1 MSEAFIPLASPDIRE
16 EDIEEVVKVLRTGNL
31 VQGKSVYEFEQK
43 VCNYLGVSNCI
54 AVTNGTATMHLTLKA
69 LGIRE
74 GDEVIVPALSY
85 IATAN
90 VVELVGGTPVFV
102 DTDPF
107 SFNIDV
113 KQIEGRIT
121 TRTKAVIAVH
131 EFGLAA
137 DILAIKKICDDHG
150 VILIE
155 DAACALGAMEQGKYA
170 GSIGLAGSFSF
181 HPRKAIT
188 SGEGGAI
195 VTNNKKLAN
204 ELRSLRNH
212 GIDAGRADTMDFVMA
227 GFNCRMTDF
236 QAALLVSQF
245 KRLEDILQT
254 KQQIADRYLSEIKN
268 TKVVLPRVPETKR
281 HSWQTFYVL
290 LDESLDQKACIAR
303 MKEMG
308 IGTNYGAQCIPA
320 QSYYLQKYKLNSQQ
334 EYPNAFR
341 AYTQGLAIPL
351 YEKLSDAQIDQ
362 IIKAVNSL

>member
-1 MSEAFIPLASPDIRE
+1 MSDTFIPLASPDIRE
-16 EDIEEVVKVLRTGNL
+16 EDIEEVAKVLRTGNL

-43 VCNYLGVSNCI
+43 VCNYLGVSDCI

-69 LGIRE
+69 LGISE

-90 VVELVGGTPVFV
+90 VVELVGATPVFV
-102 DTDPF
+102 DTDTF

-121 TRTKAVIAVH
+121 ERTKAIIAVH

-137 DILAIKKICDDHG
+137 DILVIRKICDDHG
-150 VILIE
+150 LILIE
-155 DAACALGAMEQGKYA
+155 DAACALGAMEQGRYA

-195 VTNNKKLAN
+195 VTNDKKLAN

-212 GIDAGRADTMDFVMA
+212 GIDASRADMMDFVMP

-236 QAALLVSQF
+236 QAALLLSQF
-245 KRLEDILQT
+245 KRFEDILQT
-254 KQQIADRYLSEIKN
+254 KQRIADRYLLEIKN
-268 TKVVLPRVPETKR
+268 NKIVLPKVPETKC
-281 HSWQTFYVL
+281 HSWQTFYLL
-290 LDESLDQKACIAR
+290 LDDSLDQKSCIQR
-303 MKEMG
+303 MKEMR

-320 QSYYLQKYKLNSQQ
+320 QTYYYKKYQLNSEQ
-334 EYPNAFR
+334 EFPNAFR
-341 AYTQGLAIPL
+341 AYKQGLAIPL
-351 YEKLSDAQIDQ
+351 YEKLSDTQIDQ